1 MSSQAIMQV
10 WGVVFLLLSGAAF
23 ALLLTRK
30 REAAGTRPPRRALL
44 DFSANQEEGRQM
56 QARLAEALAVSA
68 TDTEFEQKF
77 RDALDLVTGSENEK
91 AWVWLE
97 RSLAEYRQG
106 NQFEPSSR
114 VLAARFLADIPRRY
128 RLK

>member
-10 WGVVFLLLSGAAF
+10 WGVVFLLLSGAAL
-23 ALLLTRK
+23 ALLLIGK

-56 QARLAEALAVSA
+56 QARLAEALAGST
-68 TDTEFEQKF
+68 TDAEFEKKF
-77 RDALDLVTGSENEK
+77 RDALDSVTGSKDEM

-106 NQFEPSSR
+106 NQLEPSAR
-114 VLAARFLADIPRRY
+114 MLATRFLADIPRRY